1 MLRSVD
7 LCDYMQKNP
16 IKIGEKDSIN
26 EAVSLILEHRVSGL
40 CVVDGAN
47 NLLGVLSEIDCLR
60 VGLSAIHE
68 KASKK
73 EISSYMQPY
82 PVKIFPED
90 DLFVAAN
97 SIIENR
103 VSGLCVV
110 TRQQQL
116 IGVLSEMDCL
126 RVILSAIYNDHR
138 EVGKVEEHMTEAVE
152 SCDVN
157 ANLIY
162 VAEDMLKKGRRR
174 RPIVNNGR
182 LIGQITCRQILKQL
196 YDRGHNVGTVK
207 PHMSM
212 NVESCD
218 LHSDIVGVSNDM
230 VKKGRRRRPVLE
242 NGRLVGQITCRQ
254 LLRVISDFNRNQ
266 VAANFDPVYRDLL
279 QK

>member
-16 IKIGEKDSIN
+16 IKIGEKDGITK
-26 EAVSLILEHRVSGL
+26 AVDLILEHRVSGL
-40 CVVDGAN
+40 CVVDTGN
-47 NLLGVLSEIDCLR
+47 KLLGVLSEMDCLR
-60 VGLSAIHE
+60 VGLSETYATLDKTE
-68 KASKK
+68 V
-73 EISSYMQPY
+73 SSFMQPY
-82 PVKIFPED
+82 PVKIFPEN

-110 TRQQQL
+110 TRQEEL

-138 EVGKVEEHMTEAVE
+138 EVGKVKEHMTDVVE
-152 SCDVN
+152 FCDVN
-157 ANLIY
+157 ANLLQ

-174 RPIVNNGR
+174 RPVVHKGR

-196 YDRGHNVGTVK
+196 YQRKNNVEIVK
-207 PHMSM
+207 THM
-212 NVESCD
+212 NNIVESCD

-230 VKKGRRRRPVLE
+230 VKKGRRRRPVVD

-266 VAANFDPVYRDLL
+266 VAANFDPIYRDLL
-279 QK
+279 